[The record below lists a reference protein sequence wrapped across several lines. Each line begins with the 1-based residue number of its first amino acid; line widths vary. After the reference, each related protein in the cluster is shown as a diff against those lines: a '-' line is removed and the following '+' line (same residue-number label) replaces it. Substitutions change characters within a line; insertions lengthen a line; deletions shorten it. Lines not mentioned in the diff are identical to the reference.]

1 MKYLAALLMA
11 ASACGSSTPHGPR
24 DIALTVGSDPNAPLI
39 DLIYRDGSG
48 PWQAPAPNDDGTY
61 ALTVTDTYEVF
72 AVFDVPYGYRHYDI
86 EEIRATVD
94 DAPPAIAISHT
105 PDDGY
110 GSAPQPHFH
119 VSGGIVDGGGV
130 VVDTPPG
137 ALIPYATW
145 SETDFVVPAFDTSS
159 FLFAVTYNGSTPT
172 SVVRRSFEPG
182 QDTSVPLISM
192 ELEARPLT
200 SQPVGIVNALSG
212 GLNKPYV
219 DMEGPGRLPLVEHAP
234 LIGERIDMPMLPAE
248 MRLPDDHYT
257 ITVEATASRVQ
268 QHYRNTDASTLS
280 APIELMSPVDVTFS
294 DDPASATWAIDD
306 RDADLEATDNTSVD
320 HWVRATAGWLAAT
333 GATSLALHEDVPD
346 FASYW
351 HVYNLNHP
359 AIALTL
365 ATRTPSSVN
374 SVTMDN

>member
-1 MKYLAALLMA
+1 
-11 ASACGSSTPHGPR
+11 
-24 DIALTVGSDPNAPLI
+24 
-39 DLIYRDGSG
+39 
-48 PWQAPAPNDDGTY
+48 
-61 ALTVTDTYEVF
+61 
-72 AVFDVPYGYRHYDI
+72 
-86 EEIRATVD
+86 
-94 DAPPAIAISHT
+94 
-105 PDDGY
+105 
-110 GSAPQPHFH
+110 
-119 VSGGIVDGGGV
+119 
-130 VVDTPPG
+130 
-137 ALIPYATW
+137 
-145 SETDFVVPAFDTSS
+145 
-159 FLFAVTYNGSTPT
+159 
-172 SVVRRSFEPG
+172 
-182 QDTSVPLISM
+182 M